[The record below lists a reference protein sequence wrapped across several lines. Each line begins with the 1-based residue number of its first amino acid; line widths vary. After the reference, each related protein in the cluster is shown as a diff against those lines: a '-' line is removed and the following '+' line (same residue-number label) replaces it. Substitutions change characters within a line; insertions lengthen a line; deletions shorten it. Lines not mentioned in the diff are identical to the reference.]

1 MFKKLKGRFAENKSK
16 NERTVISYEDVPLDD
31 YEQEPARISPEV
43 IKKILIGVLGAL
55 LLAVIVLAFAFRD
68 KLTWNNIS
76 VWWNYEVMGAPSS
89 GYPVNIVGSDVAQG
103 NVAVTQNRVAY
114 ASDTSFVT
122 LNSKGGE
129 VNNTQLRYTKP
140 VMKSAENRFLIFG
153 LGEKNYQLAT
163 FDKNGYSGTA
173 AGNIYAGD
181 VAPNGKYCLAV
192 EGNGFYSELY
202 AYDADNNRVYKY
214 SFSEYYINSVAINMS
229 GTGCIASG
237 ISNNN
242 GEIKTG
248 VYMLDFSK
256 EEPVGKYE
264 IDGDYIIDS
273 RFISGGRCALVGAN
287 ASYVAMMDE
296 DVVVKVEYEGKTLK
310 NYSFNTSV
318 ETFSLALSKSGDGRQ
333 CDLITYND
341 NGVAV
346 FTADSNAGSDSVSA
360 YRNTVAT
367 MDNNTI
373 YIYNKTGELRGTCF
387 AGSGARRLILFSDD
401 EAYVLSVTQIRKINL
416 RDTESTA
423 DSAVG

>member
-114 ASDTSFVT
+114 ASDTSFV
-122 LNSKGGE
+122 
-129 VNNTQLRYTKP
+129 
-140 VMKSAENRFLIFG
+140 AENRFLIFG

-214 SFSEYYINSVAINMS
+214 SFSEYYINSVAINMN

-273 RFISGGRCALVGAN
+273 RFISGTWSSRSNMRAKR
-287 ASYVAMMDE
+287 S
-296 DVVVKVEYEGKTLK
+296 KTIPL
-310 NYSFNTSV
+310 TPP
-318 ETFSLALSKSGDGRQ
+318 SKRFRSRFQ
-333 CDLITYND
+333 K
-341 NGVAV
+341 AV
-346 FTADSNAGSDSVSA
+346 
-360 YRNTVAT
+360 
-367 MDNNTI
+367 
-373 YIYNKTGELRGTCF
+373 
-387 AGSGARRLILFSDD
+387 
-401 EAYVLSVTQIRKINL
+401 
-416 RDTESTA
+416 TA
-423 DSAVG
+423 DSATS